1 MAADYDFV
9 VQLHHSVA
17 RDVQVRTINASL
29 LSNLAVTSLTL
40 EGNVFA
46 DCQPEV
52 ATTKDRQPG
61 ATLMAPS
68 MLNLDLTDLKL
79 SYEGDDE
86 SLSRVG
92 STIEHQVLRRVSR

>member
-1 MAADYDFV
+1 MMRPSMAADYDFV
-9 VQLHHSVA
+9 VQLHHSVV

-61 ATLMAPS
+61 ATSMAPS
-68 MLNLDLTDLKL
+68 MLKL
-79 SYEGDDE
+79 LRLG
-86 SLSRVG
+86 RVRHIRG
-92 STIEHQVLRRVSR
+92 RVAGTRRQRPP